1 MKIYGIVGAG
11 GFGREV
17 APLASELLG
26 MISEAPFKV
35 VFVDDN
41 PKEATMN
48 GYDIIDT
55 ASFLNMDY
63 EKYFNITIANSRVR
77 QSLAE
82 KLMAAGVHPF
92 PISAV
97 NSIKLSNNDI
107 GVGGIFCPFTTVTS
121 NTKIG
126 KFFHA
131 NLYSYVAHDC
141 VIGDYVTF
149 APNVQCN
156 GGVVI
161 EDHAYIGTGAM
172 IKQGTTDRPI
182 IIGEGAIVG
191 MGAVVTKSVPP
202 FTTVFGNP
210 AKALRSVAS
219 NT

>member
-1 MKIYGIVGAG
+1 MKTYGIVGAG

-17 APLASELLG
+17 APLASALL
-26 MISEAPFKV
+26 EANQKGPFKI

-41 PKEATMN
+41 PKASLIN
-48 GYDIIDT
+48 GYQVIST
-55 ASFLNMDY
+55 ESFLKIDGDR
-63 EKYFNITIANSRVR
+63 YFNITIADSLIR

-82 KLMAAGVHPF
+82 RLIAGGITPF
-92 PISAV
+92 AISAA
-97 NSIKLSNNDI
+97 NAINLSENEIGPGSIL
-107 GVGGIFCPFTTVTS
+107 CPFTTVTV
-121 NTKIG
+121 NAKIG

-156 GGVVI
+156 GGVII

-172 IKQGTTDRPI
+172 IKQGTPQRPI
-182 IIGEGAIVG
+182 IIGKGAIIG

-210 AKALRSVAS
+210 ARPLRPIAP
-219 NT
+219 NE